1 MIGELRLKAE
11 SKKYFT
17 LERVW
22 VLDFLIGETLEV
34 SLRPL

>member
-17 LERVW
+17 LERVCD
-22 VLDFLIGETLEV
+22 LDTLIGETLE
-34 SLRPL
+34 SSRPL